1 MACPHVSG
9 VAALGLSYLSQL
21 GYRMTA
27 DAYKKLLLESV
38 HPIDPYLTG
47 TKRYDGPT
55 LLLDEYKGKM
65 GAGYLDANLLLENIK
80 VAFGEKTPPRV
91 TARIAN
97 RLLKT
102 DTPTSS
108 VALADY
114 FTDDAV
120 SQYDAVANDESVV
133 RVNVS
138 DGVLRML
145 PKKVGQ
151 ARVTVSAKGF
161 EGTVVSQSFYV
172 TVRSQSNSADG
183 WL

>member
-1 MACPHVSG
+1 M
-9 VAALGLSYLSQL
+9 
-21 GYRMTA
+21 
-27 DAYKKLLLESV
+27 
-38 HPIDPYLTG
+38 TG
-47 TKRYDGPT
+47 TKYYDEGRQKI
-55 LLLDEYKGKM
+55 LLDEYKGKM

-151 ARVTVSAKGF
+151 ARVTVSARGF

>member
-1 MACPHVSG
+1 
-9 VAALGLSYLSQL
+9 
-21 GYRMTA
+21 
-27 DAYKKLLLESV
+27 
-38 HPIDPYLTG
+38 
-47 TKRYDGPT
+47 
-55 LLLDEYKGKM
+55 
-65 GAGYLDANLLLENIK
+65 
-80 VAFGEKTPPRV
+80 
-91 TARIAN
+91 
-97 RLLKT
+97 LKT

-108 VALADY
+108 VSLADY

-145 PKKVGQ
+145 PKKVRQ
-151 ARVTVSAKGF
+151 ARVTVSARGF

-172 TVRSQSNSADG
+172 TIRSQSNSADG

>member
-1 MACPHVSG
+1 M
-9 VAALGLSYLSQL
+9 
-21 GYRMTA
+21 
-27 DAYKKLLLESV
+27 
-38 HPIDPYLTG
+38 
-47 TKRYDGPT
+47 
-55 LLLDEYKGKM
+55 
-65 GAGYLDANLLLENIK
+65 
-80 VAFGEKTPPRV
+80 AFGEKTPPAV

-97 RLLKT
+97 RLLKS

-108 VALADY
+108 IALADY
-114 FTDDAV
+114 FTDGTV
-120 SQYDAVANDESVV
+120 YQYDAVANDESVV

-138 DGVLRML
+138 EGMLRIL

-151 ARVTVSAKGF
+151 TRVTVSAKGF

>member
-1 MACPHVSG
+1 M
-9 VAALGLSYLSQL
+9 
-21 GYRMTA
+21 
-27 DAYKKLLLESV
+27 
-38 HPIDPYLTG
+38 TG

-151 ARVTVSAKGF
+151 ARVTVSARGF
-161 EGTVVSQSFYV
+161 EGHGRVAEFLCDRPLAEQFRRRLVVAVSGFRATGLPRREARRLYI
-172 TVRSQSNSADG
+172 
-183 WL
+183 